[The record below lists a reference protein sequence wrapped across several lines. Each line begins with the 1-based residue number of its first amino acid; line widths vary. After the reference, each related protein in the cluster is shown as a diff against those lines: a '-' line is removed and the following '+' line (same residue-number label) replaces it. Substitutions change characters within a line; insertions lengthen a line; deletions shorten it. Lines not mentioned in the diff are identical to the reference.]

1 MSEVLS
7 KKGGRTVRE
16 LIVKKKKGTEGEDGK
31 VLPDTF
37 IHLLIILLL

>member
-7 KKGGRTVRE
+7 KKGAGQWE
-16 LIVKKKKGTEGEDGK
+16 LIVEAGTGREGSKE
-31 VLPDTF
+31 LPDTF